1 MLTRRRRRAL
11 VARLAAPLALLAAL
25 LAPPCPAGAQ
35 EQPWPSRPIT
45 ILGGFPN
52 GSGVDIYA
60 RRLAEPLGRALGVPV
75 VVDNRTGAGGNIA
88 SDLVAKAR
96 PDGYLFLLATAGT
109 HAINAS
115 LYRTLPFDPLRDVTH
130 IALLGDVPN
139 LVLVNPERRPQY
151 RSCADLL
158 AAARARPGALN
169 YGSTGNGAS
178 THLAGAQFSVAA
190 GIELTHVPYRG
201 QPGAMGALLAGD
213 TDVFFNQS
221 GPSIGALQQGQVR
234 ALAVLTRRRLPA
246 LPDIPTVEEACGLP
260 PFDSSTWYALLAP
273 PGLPAPLRDRM
284 NTEVARIL
292 RTEEFRRW
300 LVDSQGISP
309 PEDLSAEGFRRV
321 HEADIARWAEIVR
334 RSGARVD

>member
-1 MLTRRRRRAL
+1 MPAPIRRTF
-11 VARLAAPLALLAAL
+11 ARLAAPLALFAL
-25 LAPPCPAGAQ
+25 LAPPPPAGAQ
-35 EQPWPSRPIT
+35 EPPWPSRPVS

-75 VVDNRTGAGGNIA
+75 VVDNRTGTGGNIA

-109 HAINAS
+109 HAINAA
-115 LYRTLPFDPLRDVTH
+115 LYRNLPFDPLRDVTH
-130 IALLGDVPN
+130 VALLGDVPN
-139 LVLVNPERRPQY
+139 VVLVSPERRPQY
-151 RSCADLL
+151 RTCADLL

-178 THLAGAQFSVAA
+178 THLAGAQFAAAA
-190 GIELTHVPYRG
+190 GVELTHIPYRG

-221 GPSIGALQQGQVR
+221 GPSIGPVQQGQVR

-260 PFDSSTWYALLAP
+260 GFDSSTWYALLGP
-273 PGLPAPLRDRM
+273 PGLPAAVRDRM
-284 NTEVARIL
+284 NAEVARIV
-292 RTEEFRRW
+292 RSPEFQRW
-300 LVDSQGISP
+300 LVESQGITP
-309 PEDLSAEGFRRV
+309 PEDLSPEGFRRV
-321 HEADIARWAEIVR
+321 HEADVARWAEVVGA
-334 RSGARVD
+334 SGARVD